1 MRLSLT
7 PSFRLSATS
16 GFMSSSASGALEIWV
31 DRAVR
36 PGMGRGRDNGREERE
51 GGEGGG
57 GGEGVTGKEI
67 SGEKHYS
74 IEL

>member
-1 MRLSLT
+1 MIELRVL
-7 PSFRLSATS
+7 
-16 GFMSSSASGALEIWV
+16 GWGEVGI
-31 DRAVR
+31 
-36 PGMGRGRDNGREERE
+36 MGERRE